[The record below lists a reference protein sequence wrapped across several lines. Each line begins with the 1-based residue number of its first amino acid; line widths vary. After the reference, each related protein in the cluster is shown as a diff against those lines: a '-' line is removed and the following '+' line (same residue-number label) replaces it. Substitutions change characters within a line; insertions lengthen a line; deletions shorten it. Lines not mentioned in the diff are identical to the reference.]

1 MYRARSAL
9 RHGQMSEAFSTM
21 VFLTLS
27 GGLQDAYT
35 YLSLIHI

>member
-1 MYRARSAL
+1 MHRHSPGAC
-9 RHGQMSEAFSTM
+9 HGQMSEAFSTM

-35 YLSLIHI
+35 Y